1 MKNDAYW
8 TNRMRILEDA
18 LLDTGYEYVQNLERQ
33 YDKAIRD
40 IETDIAHW
48 YQRFA
53 KNNEISLNDARKLL
67 NSQELKEFKWTVE
80 EYIKYGK
87 ENAVNGAWIKQ
98 LENASARVHISRLE
112 AIKLQLQQQAEALA
126 AKQAEAVKG
135 ASEGV
140 YKSSYYH
147 TAFELQKGV
156 GVGWTLHAIDE
167 NVIEKVL
174 SRPWTLDKQTF
185 SDRIWAN
192 KQALVNTVNTQ
203 ITQMVMRGAA
213 PDNTIKAIA
222 DRFKVSKSQAG
233 RLVMTESAAFAN
245 EARKDCFKDLDV
257 EKYVIVETLDGKTC
271 DLCAQLD
278 GKVYPMSEYAIGV
291 TAPPFH
297 PWCRGTTAPYFDDMD
312 DIAERWARDPKTGKT
327 YTVPGNMTYKDW
339 EKAFVDGDKTDIEVK
354 LSDEQIDERIKELK
368 EKQSDLSAWGDYDT
382 VVKDWGSV
390 DDYFDEDDAESIAA
404 KKQFLKYQ
412 EEIENLIKQR
422 SANPPVQI
430 GGVNCSVTHEQFSF
444 SDGKGGATTPK
455 KAVVYE
461 TPDGTKFVF
470 PEKYDINKQTM
481 APDQAVEAWYK
492 VPESVRKKAQKTIE
506 FVDYYNPQDSYWKK
520 KYKNFTHSYA
530 TGGDTITFYRYERPH
545 DLDYVVKTYCHEAGH
560 YIDKT
565 LGVNGVSYAESSVWT
580 KAMTDDKMVSGNKS
594 VTKYGENSK
603 AEDFAES
610 LAEFIRDYSTFVQKY
625 PNRAKLIEQI
635 LK

>member
-8 TNRMRILEDA
+8 ANRMRILEDA

-48 YQRFA
+48 YQRFT

-67 NSQELKEFKWTVE
+67 NSQELEEFKWTVE

-135 ASEGV
+135 VSEGV

-245 EARKDCFKDLDV
+245 IAHKDCFKDLDV

-271 DLCAQLD
+271 GLCAQLD

-327 YTVPGNMTYKDW
+327 YTVPGSMTYKQW
-339 EKAFVDGDKTDIEVK
+339 ASKQEGLAKSVKPLEKSTESGIMSLPDIEIGKSVGAKAKNYDIRLPNNEIVHLSEGTRITNVQVIAGKGRNRKIDMVAVLIDRYPGTKETEWQKVK
-354 LSDEQIDERIKELK
+354 GIGYIDYQGEDYKAVLHWYQEPSVGKVEWKVKPDADGNWFIDE
-368 EKQSDLSAWGDYDT
+368 D
-382 VVKDWGSV
+382 
-390 DDYFDEDDAESIAA
+390 
-404 KKQFLKYQ
+404 
-412 EEIENLIKQR
+412 
-422 SANPPVQI
+422 
-430 GGVNCSVTHEQFSF
+430 
-444 SDGKGGATTPK
+444 
-455 KAVVYE
+455 
-461 TPDGTKFVF
+461 
-470 PEKYDINKQTM
+470 
-481 APDQAVEAWYK
+481 
-492 VPESVRKKAQKTIE
+492 
-506 FVDYYNPQDSYWKK
+506 
-520 KYKNFTHSYA
+520 
-530 TGGDTITFYRYERPH
+530 
-545 DLDYVVKTYCHEAGH
+545 
-560 YIDKT
+560 
-565 LGVNGVSYAESSVWT
+565 
-580 KAMTDDKMVSGNKS
+580 
-594 VTKYGENSK
+594 
-603 AEDFAES
+603 
-610 LAEFIRDYSTFVQKY
+610 
-625 PNRAKLIEQI
+625 
-635 LK
+635 

>member
-8 TNRMRILEDA
+8 ANRMRILEDA

-67 NSQELKEFKWTVE
+67 NSQELEEFKWTVE

-87 ENAVNGAWIKQ
+87 ENAINGAWIKQ

-135 ASEGV
+135 VSEGV

-174 SRPWTLDKQTF
+174 ARPWTLDKQTF

-213 PDNTIKAIA
+213 PDKTIKAIS

-257 EKYVIVETLDGKTC
+257 EKYIIVETLDGKTC
-271 DLCAQLD
+271 GLCAQLD

-327 YTVPGNMTYKDW
+327 YTVPGSMTYKQW
-339 EKAFVDGDKTDIEVK
+339 ASKQEGLAKSVKPLEKSTESGIMSLPDIEIGKSVGAKAKNYDIRLPNNEIVHLSEGTRITNVQVIAGKGRNRKIDMVAVLIDRYPGTKETEWQKVK
-354 LSDEQIDERIKELK
+354 GIGYIDYQGEDYKAILHWYQEPSVGKVEWKVKPDADGNWFIDE
-368 EKQSDLSAWGDYDT
+368 D
-382 VVKDWGSV
+382 
-390 DDYFDEDDAESIAA
+390 
-404 KKQFLKYQ
+404 
-412 EEIENLIKQR
+412 
-422 SANPPVQI
+422 
-430 GGVNCSVTHEQFSF
+430 
-444 SDGKGGATTPK
+444 
-455 KAVVYE
+455 
-461 TPDGTKFVF
+461 
-470 PEKYDINKQTM
+470 
-481 APDQAVEAWYK
+481 
-492 VPESVRKKAQKTIE
+492 
-506 FVDYYNPQDSYWKK
+506 
-520 KYKNFTHSYA
+520 
-530 TGGDTITFYRYERPH
+530 
-545 DLDYVVKTYCHEAGH
+545 
-560 YIDKT
+560 
-565 LGVNGVSYAESSVWT
+565 
-580 KAMTDDKMVSGNKS
+580 
-594 VTKYGENSK
+594 
-603 AEDFAES
+603 
-610 LAEFIRDYSTFVQKY
+610 
-625 PNRAKLIEQI
+625 
-635 LK
+635 

>member
-8 TNRMRILEDA
+8 ANRMRILEDA

-112 AIKLQLQQQAEALA
+112 AIKLQLQQQAEVLA
-126 AKQAEAVKG
+126 EKQTEAVKG
-135 ASEGV
+135 VAEGV
-140 YKSSYYH
+140 YRSSYYH

-233 RLVMTESAAFAN
+233 RLVMTESAAFTN

-257 EKYVIVETLDGKTC
+257 EKYIIVETLDGKTC
-271 DLCAQLD
+271 GLCAQLD
-278 GKVYPMSEYAIGV
+278 GKVYPMSEYAVGV

-312 DIAERWARDPKTGKT
+312 DIAERWARDPETGKT
-327 YTVPGNMTYKDW
+327 YTVPGNMTYKQW
-339 EKAFVDGDKTDIEVK
+339 AAKQKGLAKSVKPLEKSTKSGIMSLPDIEIGKSIGAKAKNYDIRLPNNEIVHLSEGTRITNVQVIAGKGRNRKIDMVSVLIDRYPGTKETEWQKVK
-354 LSDEQIDERIKELK
+354 GIGYIDYQGENYKADLHWYQEPSVGKVEWKVKPDADGNWFIDE
-368 EKQSDLSAWGDYDT
+368 D
-382 VVKDWGSV
+382 
-390 DDYFDEDDAESIAA
+390 
-404 KKQFLKYQ
+404 
-412 EEIENLIKQR
+412 
-422 SANPPVQI
+422 
-430 GGVNCSVTHEQFSF
+430 
-444 SDGKGGATTPK
+444 
-455 KAVVYE
+455 
-461 TPDGTKFVF
+461 
-470 PEKYDINKQTM
+470 
-481 APDQAVEAWYK
+481 
-492 VPESVRKKAQKTIE
+492 
-506 FVDYYNPQDSYWKK
+506 
-520 KYKNFTHSYA
+520 
-530 TGGDTITFYRYERPH
+530 
-545 DLDYVVKTYCHEAGH
+545 
-560 YIDKT
+560 
-565 LGVNGVSYAESSVWT
+565 
-580 KAMTDDKMVSGNKS
+580 
-594 VTKYGENSK
+594 
-603 AEDFAES
+603 
-610 LAEFIRDYSTFVQKY
+610 
-625 PNRAKLIEQI
+625 
-635 LK
+635 

>member
-8 TNRMRILEDA
+8 ANRMRILEDA

-112 AIKLQLQQQAEALA
+112 AIKLQLQQQAEVLA
-126 AKQAEAVKG
+126 AKQTEAVKG
-135 ASEGV
+135 VSEGV
-140 YKSSYYH
+140 YRSSYYH

-233 RLVMTESAAFAN
+233 RLVMTESAAFTN

-257 EKYVIVETLDGKTC
+257 EKYIIVETLDGKTC
-271 DLCAQLD
+271 GLCAQLD
-278 GKVYPMSEYAIGV
+278 GKVYPMSEYAVGV

-312 DIAERWARDPKTGKT
+312 DIAERWARDPETGKT
-327 YTVPGNMTYKDW
+327 YTVPGSMTYKQW
-339 EKAFVDGDKTDIEVK
+339 AAKQKGLAKTVKPLEKSAKSGIMSLPDIEIGKSVGAKAKNYDIRLPNNEIVHLSEGTRITNVQVIAGKGRNRKIDMVAVLIDRYPGTKETEWQKVK
-354 LSDEQIDERIKELK
+354 GIGYIDYQGEDYKAVLHWYQEPSVGKVEWKVKPDADGNWFIDE
-368 EKQSDLSAWGDYDT
+368 D
-382 VVKDWGSV
+382 
-390 DDYFDEDDAESIAA
+390 
-404 KKQFLKYQ
+404 
-412 EEIENLIKQR
+412 
-422 SANPPVQI
+422 
-430 GGVNCSVTHEQFSF
+430 
-444 SDGKGGATTPK
+444 
-455 KAVVYE
+455 
-461 TPDGTKFVF
+461 
-470 PEKYDINKQTM
+470 
-481 APDQAVEAWYK
+481 
-492 VPESVRKKAQKTIE
+492 
-506 FVDYYNPQDSYWKK
+506 
-520 KYKNFTHSYA
+520 
-530 TGGDTITFYRYERPH
+530 
-545 DLDYVVKTYCHEAGH
+545 
-560 YIDKT
+560 
-565 LGVNGVSYAESSVWT
+565 
-580 KAMTDDKMVSGNKS
+580 
-594 VTKYGENSK
+594 
-603 AEDFAES
+603 
-610 LAEFIRDYSTFVQKY
+610 
-625 PNRAKLIEQI
+625 
-635 LK
+635 

>member
-1 MKNDAYW
+1 
-8 TNRMRILEDA
+8 MRILEDA

-40 IETDIAHW
+40 IESDIVRW

-67 NSQELKEFKWTVE
+67 NSQELEEFKWTVE

-112 AIKLQLQQQAEALA
+112 AIKLQLQQQAEVLA
-126 AKQAEAVKG
+126 AKQTEAVKG
-135 ASEGV
+135 VSGEV

-174 SRPWTLDKQTF
+174 ARAWTLDKQTF

-245 EARKDCFKDLDV
+245 EARKDCFEDLDV

-312 DIAERWARDPKTGKT
+312 DIAERWARDPETGET
-327 YTVPGNMTYKDW
+327 YTVPGNMTYKQW
-339 EKAFVDGDKTDIEVK
+339 
-354 LSDEQIDERIKELK
+354 
-368 EKQSDLSAWGDYDT
+368 
-382 VVKDWGSV
+382 
-390 DDYFDEDDAESIAA
+390 AA
-404 KKQFLKYQ
+404 KQTGLAKSVKPLEKSTKSGIVKSLDIDDFQMMASSK
-412 EEIENLIKQR
+412 EIRPEV
-422 SANPPVQI
+422 SDVI
-430 GGVNCSVTHEQFSF
+430 GKTVKEFEA
-444 SDGKGGATTPK
+444 KGGMHISAANFGDFYDEASGKSALFQVLPNQYGLVELNVNSRLLSGLTISEADAMIAK
-455 KAVVYE
+455 
-461 TPDGTKFVF
+461 TKFNL
-470 PEKYDINKQTM
+470 PNTLQE
-481 APDQAVEAWYK
+481 AVA
-492 VPESVRKKAQKTIE
+492 
-506 FVDYYNPQDSYWKK
+506 
-520 KYKNFTHSYA
+520 
-530 TGGDTITFYRYERPH
+530 
-545 DLDYVVKTYCHEAGH
+545 HECGH
-560 YIDKT
+560 
-565 LGVNGVSYAESSVWT
+565 
-580 KAMTDDKMVSGNKS
+580 
-594 VTKYGENSK
+594 
-603 AEDFAES
+603 
-610 LAEFIRDYSTFVQKY
+610 
-625 PNRAKLIEQI
+625 AKLIHG
-635 LK
+635 LKSKEIETLYAELQDIHIDGISPTAFEDGVECIAEVEVLLYRNEEVPKEAKELYDKYVRRRGK

>member
-1 MKNDAYW
+1 
-8 TNRMRILEDA
+8 MRILEDA

-112 AIKLQLQQQAEALA
+112 TIKLQLQQQAEALA

-312 DIAERWARDPKTGKT
+312 DIAERWARDPETGKT
-327 YTVPGNMTYKDW
+327 YTVPGSMTYKQW
-339 EKAFVDGDKTDIEVK
+339 AAKQTGLAKSVKPLEKSTESGIIKTVNIGRSVGASAKNYPVK
-354 LSDEQIDERIKELK
+354 LVESKQHVKLAEGQQIKGKVFAGKGTKVAIKDRFRLE
-368 EKQSDLSAWGDYDT
+368 ADY
-382 VVKDWGSV
+382 K
-390 DDYFDEDDAESIAA
+390 IAA
-404 KKQFLKYQ
+404 DK
-412 EEIENLIKQR
+412 
-422 SANPPVQI
+422 
-430 GGVNCSVTHEQFSF
+430 
-444 SDGKGGATTPK
+444 
-455 KAVVYE
+455 
-461 TPDGTKFVF
+461 
-470 PEKYDINKQTM
+470 
-481 APDQAVEAWYK
+481 W
-492 VPESVRKKAQKTIE
+492 QK
-506 FVDYYNPQDSYWKK
+506 
-520 KYKNFTHSYA
+520 
-530 TGGDTITFYRYERPH
+530 
-545 DLDYVVKTYCHEAGH
+545 
-560 YIDKT
+560 
-565 LGVNGVSYAESSVWT
+565 
-580 KAMTDDKMVSGNKS
+580 VSGNAYIILKG
-594 VTKYGENSK
+594 KKQK
-603 AEDFAES
+603 AELHWYEADGEIFEMKAKRYIDES
-610 LAEFIRDYSTFVQKY
+610 
-625 PNRAKLIEQI
+625 
-635 LK
+635 

>member
-8 TNRMRILEDA
+8 ANRMRILEDA

-67 NSQELKEFKWTVE
+67 NSQELEEFKWTVE

-112 AIKLQLQQQAEALA
+112 AIKLQLQQQAEVLA
-126 AKQAEAVKG
+126 AKQTEAVKG
-135 ASEGV
+135 VSEGV
-140 YKSSYYH
+140 YRSSYYH

-271 DLCAQLD
+271 SLCAQLD

-312 DIAERWARDPKTGKT
+312 DIAERWARDPETGKT
-327 YTVPGNMTYKDW
+327 YTVPGNMTYKQW
-339 EKAFVDGDKTDIEVK
+339 AERQVQAKAAQYKDDDAAALKFLGGSAKDDLKSIVKRRTIKLENGFSCFSDDDVLTEYVKNVKPLKTYFDVALHGAPNAVGFGSTEMNMSARMLASVIRHSIGWNGQKIRLLSCSTGKQTGDNYCFAEELANALGVEVK
-354 LSDEQIDERIKELK
+354 APNDLLYIYPSGRLKVGARGEGHMLS
-368 EKQSDLSAWGDYDT
+368 
-382 VVKDWGSV
+382 
-390 DDYFDEDDAESIAA
+390 
-404 KKQFLKYQ
+404 FLP
-412 EEIENLIKQR
+412 NQR
-422 SANPPVQI
+422 
-430 GGVNCSVTHEQFSF
+430 
-444 SDGKGGATTPK
+444 K
-455 KAVVYE
+455 
-461 TPDGTKFVF
+461 
-470 PEKYDINKQTM
+470 
-481 APDQAVEAWYK
+481 
-492 VPESVRKKAQKTIE
+492 RKK
-506 FVDYYNPQDSYWKK
+506 
-520 KYKNFTHSYA
+520 
-530 TGGDTITFYRYERPH
+530 
-545 DLDYVVKTYCHEAGH
+545 
-560 YIDKT
+560 
-565 LGVNGVSYAESSVWT
+565 
-580 KAMTDDKMVSGNKS
+580 
-594 VTKYGENSK
+594 
-603 AEDFAES
+603 
-610 LAEFIRDYSTFVQKY
+610 
-625 PNRAKLIEQI
+625 
-635 LK
+635 

>member
-8 TNRMRILEDA
+8 ANRMRILEDA

-67 NSQELKEFKWTVE
+67 NSQELEEFKWTVE

-87 ENAVNGAWIKQ
+87 ENAINGAWIKQ

-126 AKQAEAVKG
+126 AKQAEAVKSVLG
-135 ASEGV
+135 GV

-213 PDNTIKAIA
+213 PDNTFKAIA

-271 DLCAQLD
+271 SLCAQLD

-327 YTVPGNMTYKDW
+327 YTVPGSMTYKQW
-339 EKAFVDGDKTDIEVK
+339 ASKQEGLAKSVKPLEKSTESGIIPTSTRHLQNKLSYEWKGEKNFIPQNTKFSKITTIAGKGSDEAIGDIKRLIRNYGGSADEWKKQAGKINSAKYVFDVHWYERDDGIQHDVK
-354 LSDEQIDERIKELK
+354 LKNRTE
-368 EKQSDLSAWGDYDT
+368 
-382 VVKDWGSV
+382 
-390 DDYFDEDDAESIAA
+390 
-404 KKQFLKYQ
+404 
-412 EEIENLIKQR
+412 
-422 SANPPVQI
+422 
-430 GGVNCSVTHEQFSF
+430 
-444 SDGKGGATTPK
+444 
-455 KAVVYE
+455 
-461 TPDGTKFVF
+461 
-470 PEKYDINKQTM
+470 
-481 APDQAVEAWYK
+481 
-492 VPESVRKKAQKTIE
+492 
-506 FVDYYNPQDSYWKK
+506 KK
-520 KYKNFTHSYA
+520 K
-530 TGGDTITFYRYERPH
+530 
-545 DLDYVVKTYCHEAGH
+545 
-560 YIDKT
+560 
-565 LGVNGVSYAESSVWT
+565 
-580 KAMTDDKMVSGNKS
+580 
-594 VTKYGENSK
+594 
-603 AEDFAES
+603 
-610 LAEFIRDYSTFVQKY
+610 
-625 PNRAKLIEQI
+625 
-635 LK
+635 

>member
-8 TNRMRILEDA
+8 ANRMRILEDA

-174 SRPWTLDKQTF
+174 ARPWTLDKQTF

-213 PDNTIKAIA
+213 PDNTIKAIT

-312 DIAERWARDPKTGKT
+312 DIAERWARDPETGKT
-327 YTVPGNMTYKDW
+327 YTVPHSMTYKQW
-339 EKAFVDGDKTDIEVK
+339 AAKQEGLAKSVKPLGKSNNGIGYEKK
-354 LSDEQIDERIKELK
+354 
-368 EKQSDLSAWGDYDT
+368 
-382 VVKDWGSV
+382 
-390 DDYFDEDDAESIAA
+390 DAE
-404 KKQFLKYQ
+404 
-412 EEIENLIKQR
+412 N
-422 SANPPVQI
+422 
-430 GGVNCSVTHEQFSF
+430 
-444 SDGKGGATTPK
+444 
-455 KAVVYE
+455 
-461 TPDGTKFVF
+461 
-470 PEKYDINKQTM
+470 
-481 APDQAVEAWYK
+481 
-492 VPESVRKKAQKTIE
+492 
-506 FVDYYNPQDSYWKK
+506 
-520 KYKNFTHSYA
+520 
-530 TGGDTITFYRYERPH
+530 
-545 DLDYVVKTYCHEAGH
+545 
-560 YIDKT
+560 
-565 LGVNGVSYAESSVWT
+565 
-580 KAMTDDKMVSGNKS
+580 
-594 VTKYGENSK
+594 
-603 AEDFAES
+603 
-610 LAEFIRDYSTFVQKY
+610 
-625 PNRAKLIEQI
+625 
-635 LK
+635 

>member
-8 TNRMRILEDA
+8 ANRMRILEDA

-67 NSQELKEFKWTVE
+67 NSQELEEFKWTVE

-87 ENAVNGAWIKQ
+87 ENAINGAWIKQ

-126 AKQAEAVKG
+126 AKQAEAVKSVSG
-135 ASEGV
+135 GV

-271 DLCAQLD
+271 SLCAQLD

-297 PWCRGTTAPYFDDMD
+297 PWCRGTTVPYFDDMD

-327 YTVPGNMTYKDW
+327 YTVPGSMTYKQW
-339 EKAFVDGDKTDIEVK
+339 ASKQEGLAKSVKPLEKSTESGIMSLPDIEIGKSVGAKAKNYDIRLPNNEIAHLSEGTRITNVQVIAGKGRNRKIDMVAVLIDRYPGTKETEWQKVK
-354 LSDEQIDERIKELK
+354 GIGYIDYQGEDYKAVLHWYQEPSVGKVEWKVKPDADGNWFIDE
-368 EKQSDLSAWGDYDT
+368 D
-382 VVKDWGSV
+382 
-390 DDYFDEDDAESIAA
+390 
-404 KKQFLKYQ
+404 
-412 EEIENLIKQR
+412 
-422 SANPPVQI
+422 
-430 GGVNCSVTHEQFSF
+430 
-444 SDGKGGATTPK
+444 
-455 KAVVYE
+455 
-461 TPDGTKFVF
+461 
-470 PEKYDINKQTM
+470 
-481 APDQAVEAWYK
+481 
-492 VPESVRKKAQKTIE
+492 
-506 FVDYYNPQDSYWKK
+506 
-520 KYKNFTHSYA
+520 
-530 TGGDTITFYRYERPH
+530 
-545 DLDYVVKTYCHEAGH
+545 
-560 YIDKT
+560 
-565 LGVNGVSYAESSVWT
+565 
-580 KAMTDDKMVSGNKS
+580 
-594 VTKYGENSK
+594 
-603 AEDFAES
+603 
-610 LAEFIRDYSTFVQKY
+610 
-625 PNRAKLIEQI
+625 
-635 LK
+635 

>member
-1 MKNDAYW
+1 
-8 TNRMRILEDA
+8 MRILEDA
-18 LLDTGYEYVQNLERQ
+18 LLDTGYEYFQNLERQ

-112 AIKLQLQQQAEALA
+112 AIKLQLQQQAEVLA
-126 AKQAEAVKG
+126 AKQTEAVKG
-135 ASEGV
+135 VSEGV
-140 YKSSYYH
+140 YRSSYYH

-167 NVIEKVL
+167 NVIAKVL

-245 EARKDCFKDLDV
+245 EARKDCFKDLDI

-327 YTVPGNMTYKDW
+327 YTVPGNMTYKQW
-339 EKAFVDGDKTDIEVK
+339 AAKQKGLAISSETDIIKTVNIGRSVGASAKNYPVK
-354 LSDEQIDERIKELK
+354 LVESKQHVKLAEGQQIKGKVFAGKGTKVAIKDRFRLE
-368 EKQSDLSAWGDYDT
+368 ADY
-382 VVKDWGSV
+382 K
-390 DDYFDEDDAESIAA
+390 IAA
-404 KKQFLKYQ
+404 DK
-412 EEIENLIKQR
+412 
-422 SANPPVQI
+422 
-430 GGVNCSVTHEQFSF
+430 
-444 SDGKGGATTPK
+444 
-455 KAVVYE
+455 
-461 TPDGTKFVF
+461 
-470 PEKYDINKQTM
+470 
-481 APDQAVEAWYK
+481 W
-492 VPESVRKKAQKTIE
+492 QK
-506 FVDYYNPQDSYWKK
+506 
-520 KYKNFTHSYA
+520 
-530 TGGDTITFYRYERPH
+530 
-545 DLDYVVKTYCHEAGH
+545 
-560 YIDKT
+560 
-565 LGVNGVSYAESSVWT
+565 
-580 KAMTDDKMVSGNKS
+580 VSGNAYIILKG
-594 VTKYGENSK
+594 KKQK
-603 AEDFAES
+603 AELHWYEADGEIFEMKAKRYIDES
-610 LAEFIRDYSTFVQKY
+610 
-625 PNRAKLIEQI
+625 
-635 LK
+635 

>member
-8 TNRMRILEDA
+8 ANRMRILEDA

-67 NSQELKEFKWTVE
+67 NSQELEEFKWTVE

-87 ENAVNGAWIKQ
+87 ENAVNGTWIKQ

-112 AIKLQLQQQAEALA
+112 AIKLQLQQQAEALS
-126 AKQAEAVKG
+126 AKQAEAVKSVSG
-135 ASEGV
+135 GV

-156 GVGWTLHAIDE
+156 GVGWALHAIDE

-174 SRPWTLDKQTF
+174 ARPWTLDKQTF

-245 EARKDCFKDLDV
+245 IARKDCFKDLDV
-257 EKYVIVETLDGKTC
+257 EKYIIVETLDGKTC
-271 DLCAQLD
+271 GLCAQLD

-327 YTVPGNMTYKDW
+327 YTVPGSMTYKQW
-339 EKAFVDGDKTDIEVK
+339 ASKQEGLAKSVKPLEKSTESGIMSLPDIEIGKSVGAKAKNYDIRLPNNEIVHLSEGTRITNVQVIAGKGRNRKIDMVAVLIDRYPGTKETEWQKVK
-354 LSDEQIDERIKELK
+354 GIGYIDYQGEDYKAVLHWYQEPSVGKVEWKVKPDADGNWFIDE
-368 EKQSDLSAWGDYDT
+368 D
-382 VVKDWGSV
+382 
-390 DDYFDEDDAESIAA
+390 
-404 KKQFLKYQ
+404 
-412 EEIENLIKQR
+412 
-422 SANPPVQI
+422 
-430 GGVNCSVTHEQFSF
+430 
-444 SDGKGGATTPK
+444 
-455 KAVVYE
+455 
-461 TPDGTKFVF
+461 
-470 PEKYDINKQTM
+470 
-481 APDQAVEAWYK
+481 
-492 VPESVRKKAQKTIE
+492 
-506 FVDYYNPQDSYWKK
+506 
-520 KYKNFTHSYA
+520 
-530 TGGDTITFYRYERPH
+530 
-545 DLDYVVKTYCHEAGH
+545 
-560 YIDKT
+560 
-565 LGVNGVSYAESSVWT
+565 
-580 KAMTDDKMVSGNKS
+580 
-594 VTKYGENSK
+594 
-603 AEDFAES
+603 
-610 LAEFIRDYSTFVQKY
+610 
-625 PNRAKLIEQI
+625 
-635 LK
+635 

>member
-1 MKNDAYW
+1 MKNDVYW
-8 TNRMRILEDA
+8 ANRMRILEDA

-87 ENAVNGAWIKQ
+87 ENAINGAWIKQ

-135 ASEGV
+135 VSEGV

-271 DLCAQLD
+271 SLCAQLD

-312 DIAERWARDPKTGKT
+312 DIAERWARDPETGKT
-327 YTVPGNMTYKDW
+327 YTVPGSMTYKQW
-339 EKAFVDGDKTDIEVK
+339 AAKQTGLAKTVKPLEKSTKSGIVKSLDIDDFQIMASSKEIRHEVSDIIGKTIKEFEAKGGMHISAANFGDFYDEASGKSALFQVLPNQYGLVELNVNSRLLSGLTIGEADAMIAKSKNNLPKSLKEAVIHECGHAKLIYGRSIKEVK
-354 LSDEQIDERIKELK
+354 KLYAELADVHIDGISLT
-368 EKQSDLSAWGDYDT
+368 A
-382 VVKDWGSV
+382 
-390 DDYFDEDDAESIAA
+390 FEDGAECIAETEVLLYRNA
-404 KKQFLKYQ
+404 
-412 EEIENLIKQR
+412 E
-422 SANPPVQI
+422 V
-430 GGVNCSVTHEQFSF
+430 
-444 SDGKGGATTPK
+444 PK
-455 KAVVYE
+455 KAKALY
-461 TPDGTKFVF
+461 D
-470 PEKYDINKQTM
+470 KY
-481 APDQAVEAWYK
+481 
-492 VPESVRKKAQKTIE
+492 
-506 FVDYYNPQDSYWKK
+506 
-520 KYKNFTHSYA
+520 
-530 TGGDTITFYRYERPH
+530 TGG
-545 DLDYVVKTYCHEAGH
+545 KT
-560 YIDKT
+560 K
-565 LGVNGVSYAESSVWT
+565 
-580 KAMTDDKMVSGNKS
+580 
-594 VTKYGENSK
+594 
-603 AEDFAES
+603 
-610 LAEFIRDYSTFVQKY
+610 
-625 PNRAKLIEQI
+625 
-635 LK
+635 

>member
-8 TNRMRILEDA
+8 ANRMRILEDA
-18 LLDTGYEYVQNLERQ
+18 LLDTGYEYVQNLEHQ

-112 AIKLQLQQQAEALA
+112 AIKLQLQQQAEVLA
-126 AKQAEAVKG
+126 AKQTEAVKG
-135 ASEGV
+135 VSEGV
-140 YKSSYYH
+140 YRSSYYH

-174 SRPWTLDKQTF
+174 ARPWTLDKQTF
-185 SDRIWAN
+185 SDRIWVN

-271 DLCAQLD
+271 GLCAQLD

-312 DIAERWARDPKTGKT
+312 DIAERWARDPETGKT
-327 YTVPGNMTYKDW
+327 YTVPGNMTYKQW
-339 EKAFVDGDKTDIEVK
+339 AAKQEAIYGEGIIEKSRQLSYNVNADKKQWKAYKERLGDEAPHSFSEFQELKYGDVVEYGELKGLFSYKGRVPEATKADYEAYKAVKATGVIGTVRVPPEIIDTDILIFNDAHAERHGCSLENAKDFVK
-354 LSDEQIDERIKELK
+354 
-368 EKQSDLSAWGDYDT
+368 SAKCT
-382 VVKDWGSV
+382 VRRKRWDGV
-390 DDYFDEDDAESIAA
+390 SINYYS
-404 KKQFLKYQ
+404 L
-412 EEIENLIKQR
+412 
-422 SANPPVQI
+422 
-430 GGVNCSVTHEQFSF
+430 
-444 SDGKGGATTPK
+444 GGATYINANTMK
-455 KAVVYE
+455 IK
-461 TPDGTKFVF
+461 TVF
-470 PEKYDINKQTM
+470 SEKDFDPT
-481 APDQAVEAWYK
+481 
-492 VPESVRKKAQKTIE
+492 
-506 FVDYYNPQDSYWKK
+506 
-520 KYKNFTHSYA
+520 
-530 TGGDTITFYRYERPH
+530 
-545 DLDYVVKTYCHEAGH
+545 
-560 YIDKT
+560 
-565 LGVNGVSYAESSVWT
+565 T
-580 KAMTDDKMVSGNKS
+580 KAIVEVFK
-594 VTKYGENSK
+594 
-603 AEDFAES
+603 
-610 LAEFIRDYSTFVQKY
+610 
-625 PNRAKLIEQI
+625 
-635 LK
+635 

>member
-8 TNRMRILEDA
+8 ANRMRILEDA

-67 NSQELKEFKWTVE
+67 NSQELEGFKWTVE

-135 ASEGV
+135 VSEGV

-174 SRPWTLDKQTF
+174 SRPWTLDEQTF

-271 DLCAQLD
+271 GLCAQLD

-327 YTVPGNMTYKDW
+327 YTVPGSMTYK
-339 EKAFVDGDKTDIEVK
+339 
-354 LSDEQIDERIKELK
+354 Q
-368 EKQSDLSAWGDYDT
+368 
-382 VVKDWGSV
+382 
-390 DDYFDEDDAESIAA
+390 
-404 KKQFLKYQ
+404 
-412 EEIENLIKQR
+412 
-422 SANPPVQI
+422 
-430 GGVNCSVTHEQFSF
+430 
-444 SDGKGGATTPK
+444 
-455 KAVVYE
+455 
-461 TPDGTKFVF
+461 
-470 PEKYDINKQTM
+470 
-481 APDQAVEAWYK
+481 
-492 VPESVRKKAQKTIE
+492 
-506 FVDYYNPQDSYWKK
+506 WKK
-520 KYKNFTHSYA
+520 KFVDNGEKSGIIKSIRIDDAKVAVKGSAIKEEVAEKVVNALESHNAAALFDKVSVKKLGAEIVFQTEPQKVGTFFDVAFVMNEDVLGGKTVAEIDALFSAASNTIANSMNDAVIHEMYHSKLIRDLNYA
-530 TGGDTITFYRYERPH
+530 Q
-545 DLDYVVKTYCHEAGH
+545 L
-560 YIDKT
+560 
-565 LGVNGVSYAESSVWT
+565 
-580 KAMTDDKMVSGNKS
+580 
-594 VTKYGENSK
+594 
-603 AEDFAES
+603 ES
-610 LAEFIRDYSTFVQKY
+610 LYDELNSIHIEGLSKTAMIDGSECIAEVGILVEREETDKVPQKALDLFE
-625 PNRAKLIEQI
+625 RFFGEK
-635 LK
+635 

>member
-1 MKNDAYW
+1 
-8 TNRMRILEDA
+8 MRILEDA

-112 AIKLQLQQQAEALA
+112 AIKLQLQQQAEVLA
-126 AKQAEAVKG
+126 AKQTEAVKG
-135 ASEGV
+135 VSEGV
-140 YKSSYYH
+140 YRSSYYH

-174 SRPWTLDKQTF
+174 ARPWTLDKQTF

-213 PDNTIKAIA
+213 LDNTIKAIA

-245 EARKDCFKDLDV
+245 EARKDCFKDLGV
-257 EKYVIVETLDGKTC
+257 EKYVIVETLDSKTC

-312 DIAERWARDPKTGKT
+312 DIAERWARDPETGKT
-327 YTVPGNMTYKDW
+327 YTVPGSMTYKQW
-339 EKAFVDGDKTDIEVK
+339 AAKQEAIYGEGIIEKSRQLSYNVNADKKQWKAYKERLGDEAPHSFSEFQELKYGDVVEYGELKGLFSYKGRVPEATKADYEAYKAVK
-354 LSDEQIDERIKELK
+354 ATGVIGVVRVPPEPIKIDKLEFKDKHGEHHGCTLSD
-368 EKQSDLSAWGDYDT
+368 
-382 VVKDWGSV
+382 
-390 DDYFDEDDAESIAA
+390 A
-404 KKQFLKYQ
+404 KYY
-412 EEIENLIKQR
+412 IKQ
-422 SANPPVQI
+422 AK
-430 GGVNCSVTHEQFSF
+430 CSVCRKRW
-444 SDGKGGATTPK
+444 DGLHTNYYSLDGATYIDNEIYKINTAFPK
-455 KAVVYE
+455 
-461 TPDGTKFVF
+461 
-470 PEKYDINKQTM
+470 EKYD
-481 APDQAVEAWYK
+481 PDTNAIVEVFK
-492 VPESVRKKAQKTIE
+492 
-506 FVDYYNPQDSYWKK
+506 
-520 KYKNFTHSYA
+520 
-530 TGGDTITFYRYERPH
+530 
-545 DLDYVVKTYCHEAGH
+545 
-560 YIDKT
+560 
-565 LGVNGVSYAESSVWT
+565 
-580 KAMTDDKMVSGNKS
+580 
-594 VTKYGENSK
+594 
-603 AEDFAES
+603 
-610 LAEFIRDYSTFVQKY
+610 
-625 PNRAKLIEQI
+625 
-635 LK
+635 

>member
-8 TNRMRILEDA
+8 ANRMRILEDA

-40 IETDIAHW
+40 IETDIARW

-135 ASEGV
+135 VSEGV

-174 SRPWTLDKQTF
+174 ARPWTLDKQTF

-271 DLCAQLD
+271 SLCAQLD

-312 DIAERWARDPKTGKT
+312 DIAERWARDPETGKT
-327 YTVPGNMTYKDW
+327 YTVPGSMTYKQW
-339 EKAFVDGDKTDIEVK
+339 AAKQTGLAKSVKPLEKSTESGIMSLPDIEIGKSVGAKAKNYDIRLPNNEIVHLSEGTRITNVQVIAGKGRNRKIDMVSVLIDRYPGTKETEWQKVK
-354 LSDEQIDERIKELK
+354 GIGYIDYQGENYKAVLHWYQEPSVGKVEWKVKPDADGNWFIDE
-368 EKQSDLSAWGDYDT
+368 D
-382 VVKDWGSV
+382 
-390 DDYFDEDDAESIAA
+390 
-404 KKQFLKYQ
+404 
-412 EEIENLIKQR
+412 
-422 SANPPVQI
+422 
-430 GGVNCSVTHEQFSF
+430 
-444 SDGKGGATTPK
+444 
-455 KAVVYE
+455 
-461 TPDGTKFVF
+461 
-470 PEKYDINKQTM
+470 
-481 APDQAVEAWYK
+481 
-492 VPESVRKKAQKTIE
+492 
-506 FVDYYNPQDSYWKK
+506 
-520 KYKNFTHSYA
+520 
-530 TGGDTITFYRYERPH
+530 
-545 DLDYVVKTYCHEAGH
+545 
-560 YIDKT
+560 
-565 LGVNGVSYAESSVWT
+565 
-580 KAMTDDKMVSGNKS
+580 
-594 VTKYGENSK
+594 
-603 AEDFAES
+603 
-610 LAEFIRDYSTFVQKY
+610 
-625 PNRAKLIEQI
+625 
-635 LK
+635 

>member
-135 ASEGV
+135 ASEEV

-156 GVGWTLHAIDE
+156 GVGWALHAIDE

-213 PDNTIKAIA
+213 PDNTIKVIA

-312 DIAERWARDPKTGKT
+312 DIAKRWARDPETGET
-327 YTVPGNMTYKDW
+327 YTVPGNMTYKQW
-339 EKAFVDGDKTDIEVK
+339 AAKQTGLAKSVKPLGRSNNGIGYDKK
-354 LSDEQIDERIKELK
+354 K
-368 EKQSDLSAWGDYDT
+368 EK
-382 VVKDWGSV
+382 
-390 DDYFDEDDAESIAA
+390 
-404 KKQFLKYQ
+404 
-412 EEIENLIKQR
+412 
-422 SANPPVQI
+422 
-430 GGVNCSVTHEQFSF
+430 
-444 SDGKGGATTPK
+444 
-455 KAVVYE
+455 
-461 TPDGTKFVF
+461 
-470 PEKYDINKQTM
+470 
-481 APDQAVEAWYK
+481 
-492 VPESVRKKAQKTIE
+492 
-506 FVDYYNPQDSYWKK
+506 
-520 KYKNFTHSYA
+520 
-530 TGGDTITFYRYERPH
+530 
-545 DLDYVVKTYCHEAGH
+545 
-560 YIDKT
+560 
-565 LGVNGVSYAESSVWT
+565 
-580 KAMTDDKMVSGNKS
+580 
-594 VTKYGENSK
+594 
-603 AEDFAES
+603 
-610 LAEFIRDYSTFVQKY
+610 
-625 PNRAKLIEQI
+625 
-635 LK
+635 